1 MTLPRRTLAP
11 FAWLLLATLAC
22 GHEDPIA
29 PGSGGA
35 TGPHTPGSPTRLT
48 FGDRYESTPSWLPDG
63 SGILHSFDR
72 ILGGQFDRCLGI
84 LPAAGGSRT
93 LEFCALSP
101 GSGDS
106 VDALEGAGA
115 SPGGR
120 LLYQWSQSDGPRT
133 SPNFS
138 QLVLATLAR
147 PWEATR
153 LTLVPYTLPGGRMHG
168 RVARVDWLDDERAVY
183 LGEDVIY
190 AGFCGGCPPDTLRI
204 GREGVLVDLRG
215 ASPALSIIPGT
226 EDASS
231 LAGAPGHAYLY
242 LTYRGDS
249 RVYRL
254 PAAGGVPEVF
264 HDFGV
269 LGIARDL
276 ALGGGRLYAIVGGRV
291 FVASDPS
298 LGEWQEDS
306 GGRLFVLDLDGAGA
320 EEIPVGG
327 QRFLRRPSPDPT
339 GGPGVA
345 VEGYEYVLFQTPLG
359 DVDTLISPDSDLWRY
374 EAP

>member
-1 MTLPRRTLAP
+1 MTLARRTLAP
-11 FAWLLLATLAC
+11 FAWLALAALAC
-22 GHEDPIA
+22 GHEEPTA

-35 TGPHTPGSPTRLT
+35 TGPHTPASPTRLT
-48 FGDRYESTPSWLPDG
+48 FGPDYESTPSWLPDG

-72 ILGGQFDRCLGI
+72 TLNDRFDRCLGV

-93 LEFCALSP
+93 FEFCAASP

-115 SPGGR
+115 SHGGR
-120 LLYQWSQSDGPRT
+120 LLYQWSQSDGPRVA
-133 SPNFS
+133 PNFS

-147 PWEATR
+147 PWQTTR
-153 LTLVPYTLPGGRMHG
+153 LTRVPYTLPGGRMHG

-183 LGEDVIY
+183 LGENVMY
-190 AGFCGGCPPDTLRI
+190 AGFCGGCPPDTLRV

-231 LAGAPGHAYLY
+231 LAGAPGSNHLY

-254 PAAGGVPEVF
+254 PVAGGVPEAI
-264 HDFGV
+264 HDFGM

-276 ALGGGRLYAIVGGRV
+276 ALAGGRLFVIVGGRV

-306 GGRLFVLDLDGAGA
+306 GGRLFVLDLDGGGV
-320 EEIPVGG
+320 EEIPAGG

-345 VEGYEYVLFQTPLG
+345 VEGYELFIVQNPVG
-359 DVDTLISPDSDLWRY
+359 GVDTLVSRLPDLWRY